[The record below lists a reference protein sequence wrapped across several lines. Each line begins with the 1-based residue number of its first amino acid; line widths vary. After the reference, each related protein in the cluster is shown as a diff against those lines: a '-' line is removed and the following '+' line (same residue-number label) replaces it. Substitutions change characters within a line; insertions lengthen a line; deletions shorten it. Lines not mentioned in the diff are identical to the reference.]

1 MSRLNEIIIITGPT
15 GSGKT
20 EISIKIA
27 QYIPEIEIISVD
39 SMQIYKGLNIGT
51 AKPNKAIL
59 DRYKHHCIDF
69 VDPSTYFDV
78 IKYTQCAKNCIQDI
92 LLRNKKPLLTGGTG
106 LYIKSLLKP
115 FFDGPGR
122 DQSIRNRLT
131 KLRGEKGNQFLF
143 DQLRKCDPEY
153 SDKISQNDT
162 KRIIRALEVF
172 YLTGKPFSFF
182 HQKSSQDQPKSTYNY
197 YIICLNMNRKML
209 YQRINH
215 RVDQMIKDGLIE
227 ETQKIIE
234 QKKDISLNSL
244 RGLGYK
250 QIISYLQGNISR
262 ENAIEIIKNETRH
275 YAKRQLSWFKNQIKV
290 DCWANLDDY
299 INTEQCVE
307 HIVTIMKGKGY

>member
-1 MSRLNEIIIITGPT
+1 
-15 GSGKT
+15 
-20 EISIKIA
+20 
-27 QYIPEIEIISVD
+27 
-39 SMQIYKGLNIGT
+39 
-51 AKPNKAIL
+51 
-59 DRYKHHCIDF
+59 
-69 VDPSTYFDV
+69 
-78 IKYTQCAKNCIQDI
+78 
-92 LLRNKKPLLTGGTG
+92 
-106 LYIKSLLKP
+106 
-115 FFDGPGR
+115 
-122 DQSIRNRLT
+122 
-131 KLRGEKGNQFLF
+131 
-143 DQLRKCDPEY
+143 
-153 SDKISQNDT
+153 
-162 KRIIRALEVF
+162 
-172 YLTGKPFSFF
+172 
-182 HQKSSQDQPKSTYNY
+182 
-197 YIICLNMNRKML
+197 MNRKML

-262 ENAIEIIKNETRH
+262 ENAIEIIKNKTRH